1 MNSNSSKILNWNVW
15 GLNSATR
22 REAARLMIQQV
33 RPMLVCLQETKLDD
47 VNDRL
52 AAEFLGHACS
62 GYAALNAVNTSG
74 GVLVE
79 WDQDLIVG
87 DVPVRKN
94 F

>member
-1 MNSNSSKILNWNVW
+1 
-15 GLNSATR
+15 
-22 REAARLMIQQV
+22 
-33 RPMLVCLQETKLDD
+33 LQETKLDD